1 MSLFSLKLAM
11 YLFSIKTSLFTIFF
25 TSSSELNSS
34 ILTKKKSLLSFE
46 KIQYE
51 KGFDFHLSL

>member
-11 YLFSIKTSLFTIFF
+11 YFFSIKTSLFTIFF

-34 ILTKKKSLLSFE
+34 ILTKKEKVFYLLKRFNAR
-46 KIQYE
+46 
-51 KGFDFHLSL
+51 KGI

>member
-11 YLFSIKTSLFTIFF
+11 YFFSIKTSLFTIFF

-51 KGFDFHLSL
+51 KEFDIHLSL